1 MENKATTVENLFEKV
16 EKFGNTSF
24 ELYKHKAI
32 YEIALLTSSL
42 ALRYI

>member
-16 EKFGNTSF
+16 EQFSNTSF
-24 ELYKHKAI
+24 ELYKYKAI

-42 ALRYI
+42 AVRYI